1 MWPPRLVCLSK
12 GTPQILHRK
21 PACGSL
27 TSRRTPVTRFS
38 PTLGFYRSFV
48 ETLAV
53 DGLGLDFKLREIAN
67 NSFVLESLEED
78 SSEEDSDWE

>member
-1 MWPPRLVCLSK
+1 M
-12 GTPQILHRK
+12 
-21 PACGSL
+21 
-27 TSRRTPVTRFS
+27 TRFS